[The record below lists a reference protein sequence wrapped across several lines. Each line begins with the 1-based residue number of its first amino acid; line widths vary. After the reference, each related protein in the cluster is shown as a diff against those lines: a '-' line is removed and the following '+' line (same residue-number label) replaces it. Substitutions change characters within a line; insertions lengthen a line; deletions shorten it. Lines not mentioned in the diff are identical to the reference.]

1 MEVLA
6 RSGHF
11 AQVVIADGNLPVGAM
26 TGPNSTTVHLNFR
39 PGLLDALTVLEG
51 ILEVC
56 PIQGAIV
63 MEKPAE
69 AKESA
74 PKPER
79 KPRAVKPAKKEVETK
94 KEETKEESSDKPEDK
109 EKRKPNPRA
118 SKPGWKGDDYVP
130 TKAELNNPNNPYY
143 KGNKKS
149 NQENGSKENKNSDKR
164 NSDNK
169 GSENR
174 NNRNSENRN
183 KDHS

>member
-1 MEVLA
+1 MLKTAVIHPTIMEALA

-69 AKESA
+69 ANAEIQDTYKELLGDVTWDEM
-74 PKPER
+74 ER
-79 KPRAVKPAKKEVETK
+79 WAFYNQIRKETTTLIIQTGEQRRFANLILTVGVVKMV
-94 KEETKEESSDKPEDK
+94 EES
-109 EKRKPNPRA
+109 
-118 SKPGWKGDDYVP
+118 GF
-130 TKAELNNPNNPYY
+130 
-143 KGNKKS
+143 
-149 NQENGSKENKNSDKR
+149 
-164 NSDNK
+164 
-169 GSENR
+169 
-174 NNRNSENRN
+174 
-183 KDHS
+183 

>member
-1 MEVLA
+1 MLKTAVIHPTIMEVLA

-69 AKESA
+69 ASA
-74 PKPER
+74 EIHDAYKKLLGDVTWDTLER
-79 KPRAVKPAKKEVETK
+79 WAFYEKIREPATTLIIQTGEQRRFANLILTVGVVKMA
-94 KEETKEESSDKPEDK
+94 EEI
-109 EKRKPNPRA
+109 
-118 SKPGWKGDDYVP
+118 GF
-130 TKAELNNPNNPYY
+130 
-143 KGNKKS
+143 
-149 NQENGSKENKNSDKR
+149 
-164 NSDNK
+164 
-169 GSENR
+169 
-174 NNRNSENRN
+174 
-183 KDHS
+183 